1 MVNES
6 VICVHYGSEEDVDMI
21 IYKGTGSEDISG
33 DYTSYPDVQEI
44 DYDYR
49 AIQMKG
55 NGGKIYLATWNDKQ
69 YSFAIRIPDGAELDD
84 IKAVIRE
91 TH

>member
-1 MVNES
+1 
-6 VICVHYGSEEDVDMI
+6 
-21 IYKGTGSEDISG
+21 
-33 DYTSYPDVQEI
+33 
-44 DYDYR
+44 
-49 AIQMKG
+49 MKG